1 MESKEVMSSPVVKS
15 EPLISV
21 IIVSWNTK
29 TELRNCLTSLYE
41 RNKDVSFEAFVVD
54 NASKD
59 GSPEMVDEDFPEV
72 KLLRNAENLGY
83 SRANNQAI
91 KLVKSQYILLL
102 NSDTEFK
109 TEGSLSKTYSFIKDK
124 SDLGIVGVR
133 LVFPDGSL
141 QAAGRDF
148 VTVWSLFKSQLL
160 FSRSRF
166 VIKIKSRL
174 YHKNNSM
181 PYKTDYVDGAFL
193 FFRKEV
199 VDQIGLMNEKY
210 FLYGE
215 DMEWCLRASRAGW
228 KISVFPQVEIVHHQG
243 KSSVQNLSLA
253 LQENLVNICQFIK
266 EVYGTGKGQF
276 SYLIYLTGMLIRA
289 GLLFLPKR
297 EKAISYWEAFTNCLN
312 KKVI

>member
-1 MESKEVMSSPVVKS
+1 MESKEVMSSPIVKS

-21 IIVSWNTK
+21 IIVSWNTR
-29 TELRNCLTSLYE
+29 TELRNCLASLYE
-41 RNKDVSFEAFVVD
+41 RNKDVPFEAFVVD
-54 NASKD
+54 NASRD

-91 KLVKSQYILLL
+91 RLAKTQYILLL

-109 TEGSLSKTYSFIKDK
+109 TDGALSNTYSFIEKN

-148 VTVWSLFKSQLL
+148 VTVWGLFKSQLL

-166 VIKIKSRL
+166 VMHIKSRL
-174 YHKNNSM
+174 NHKDDSR
-181 PYKTDYVDGAFL
+181 PFKTDYIDGAFL
-193 FFRKEV
+193 FIRQKV

-228 KISVFPQVEIVHHQG
+228 KISVFPEIEIVHHQG

-266 EVYGTGKGQF
+266 EVYGAGKGQF
-276 SYLIYLTGMLIRA
+276 SYLIYMTGMLMRA
-289 GLLFLPKR
+289 GLLFFPKR
-297 EKAISYWEAFTNCLN
+297 KKAVSYWEAFTSCLN